1 MLLPFGN
8 GVIVNQ
14 RLRRGDTLPGGRF
27 KKARKKKKTM
37 KTYELMTIAK
47 GKLTEESARSLSN
60 STKDLISTNGS
71 RVLNS
76 NFWGKRRFAYEIKGA
91 TEGWYDV
98 VQFEADESVIAK
110 LKQKL
115 NIIDDLVRYIVINLT
130 DESVTGG
137 KDGKKS

>member
-1 MLLPFGN
+1 
-8 GVIVNQ
+8 
-14 RLRRGDTLPGGRF
+14 
-27 KKARKKKKTM
+27 M
-37 KTYELMTIAK
+37 KTYEIMTIAK
-47 GKLTEESARSLSN
+47 GKLGEESARSLSN
-60 STKDLISTNGS
+60 STKDLISTGAT

-98 VQFEADESVIAK
+98 VQFEAEESVVAK

-115 NIIDDLVRYIVINLT
+115 NIIDDLVRYMVINLT
-130 DESVTGG
+130 DDASVIGG